1 MRRAK
6 SRLAPVER
14 GNLQTESSKRGI
26 DMDKNNNSHNRQIS
40 TQTYGMRPYEDNCDE
55 LVELCKESGQKPG
68 EALRD
73 LVDEAFRARRNPP
86 IVGTEIMQ
94 ALEQLIEQ
102 NRLANERYERLLE
115 KYEQLDERN
124 ARLKQ
129 GLIQNLREFYA
140 ILLETLSAS
149 IGARRLT
156 WNYVAYTVLKQSG
169 STDEQIKQ
177 RYEAEKKAWI
187 DEKDKIAN
195 ALEEAIKK
203 MPPQP

>member
-1 MRRAK
+1 
-6 SRLAPVER
+6 
-14 GNLQTESSKRGI
+14 
-26 DMDKNNNSHNRQIS
+26 MDTRNNNRPLSS
-40 TQTYGMRPYEDNCDE
+40 QTSSQRLYEDDHDE
-55 LVELCKESGQKPG
+55 ISRICRESGRKPAEEIRG
-68 EALRD
+68 LVSEALS
-73 LVDEAFRARRNPP
+73 ARRNPQAG
-86 IVGTEIMQ
+86 VNEIMQ
-94 ALEQLIEQ
+94 TLQQLVEQ
-102 NRLANERYERLLE
+102 NRMANERYERLLE

-149 IGARRLT
+149 IGARRLA

-187 DEKDKIAN
+187 DEKDNIAR

-203 MPPQP
+203 MPPQQ

>member
-1 MRRAK
+1 
-6 SRLAPVER
+6 
-14 GNLQTESSKRGI
+14 
-26 DMDKNNNSHNRQIS
+26 MDKKNNSHNRPIS
-40 TQTYGMRPYEDNCDE
+40 TQTYGLRPYEDNCDE
-55 LVELCKESGQKPG
+55 LADLCKETGQKPG
-68 EALRD
+68 EVLRD
-73 LVDEAFRARRNPP
+73 LVDEAFRAHRNPP

-94 ALEQLIEQ
+94 ALEQLVEQ
-102 NRLANERYERLLE
+102 NRLANEQYERLLE
-115 KYEQLDERN
+115 RYEQLDERN
-124 ARLKQ
+124 SRLKQ

-149 IGARRLT
+149 VGARRLT

-187 DEKDKIAN
+187 DEKDNIAR

>member
-55 LVELCKESGQKPG
+55 LAELCKESGQKPG

>member
-1 MRRAK
+1 MQRAK
-6 SRLAPVER
+6 SRPPLVER
-14 GNLQTESSKRGI
+14 GNLQTERGKRGI

-55 LVELCKESGQKPG
+55 LAELCKESGQKPG

-86 IVGTEIMQ
+86 IATTEIMQ

-140 ILLETLSAS
+140 ILLETLAAS

-177 RYEAEKKAWI
+177 RYDAEKKAWI

-195 ALEEAIKK
+195 VLEEAIKK
-203 MPPQP
+203 MPPQQ